1 MAEVGG
7 IRGNADDDKD
17 ANGDICCECLGE
29 GGSKRLSRGGGGIP
43 TMTKTQTTTIW
54 CVCLGGRGRYEAEG

>member
-17 ANGDICCECLGE
+17 ANGDICCECLGGRGKLNRRYIYYFIRCGF
-29 GGSKRLSRGGGGIP
+29 GGS
-43 TMTKTQTTTIW
+43 
-54 CVCLGGRGRYEAEG
+54 